1 MDDFAGEE
9 LIQAA
14 LFDNDEL
21 LRCLLEGDCR
31 NYINTTDRCHRTA
44 TYTAVSN
51 NSVKCLRLLLEYGA
65 DPNIPA
71 GDMLNL
77 RTPLHCALLDGKK
90 EIVELLVHNGADL
103 YALDVLGLSPLSL
116 ARNIERA
123 DFIQCLEREN
133 DRREKLAE
141 IHRKDFIRAC
151 ENEDVNAIKSALIVA
166 ESSQRLV
173 NDKITEDGL
182 TALCLACR
190 QGNHDMVS
198 LLLKWGAD
206 PRVFGDT
213 GEGPAHIIC
222 QQGNSSILELLL
234 QQCMDIVKSMSADE
248 NLPLHKAVEGGH
260 TALVKQL
267 LEYPYPDGFMVECSV
282 EIGTQN
288 FSYFFPFDVNS
299 SNVFGHTPLYLACLE
314 GDRSLLEY
322 MLNFEVLVNS
332 SGPPLFGQVSGSQDT
347 TEPLTPDVGS
357 ISHCKPFKVNVD
369 NTSKFIPLHA
379 AIKKKYHGLIDLLL
393 ENKADPNC
401 FYLHNHQPVSA
412 LMVACENKDSLTLD
426 KLLRHGAEDKDNSIF
441 TYVLRDRPSLLPI
454 VLKYKS
460 TKEISEH
467 TINKGAMKAAYL
479 ESLCGSSDDTG
490 QFSSI
495 HVNYKKMFPVTA
507 VYLRWHNLKG
517 LTTIEEGWL
526 MSCAYHHNLTMK
538 TISSFAL
545 FAITRIDVSNNKI
558 GMVVPQ
564 VFFKLPSLYALN
576 LSKNM
581 LCKFPPAES
590 MVISCSCLEELKID
604 CNKLESLPAYLFS
617 LPSLKHLSVTKNLI
631 KDIPADIWNC
641 SSLVVLNL
649 ADNKLDSLPEPKV
662 TTLRSS
668 IADDGSVT
676 LEFENSMI
684 IGAPKNQ
691 VKHVNYWC
699 SHLDTKETDF
709 DINHPGKDHVGL
721 KDLDLSK
728 NLLKEV
734 PRWLCCVSPHM
745 ENLNLAYN
753 KINSVFRVGMY
764 PQHLKTLDVSGNK
777 IVNLTP
783 WAGEHDADSSMCYRS
798 RLQRMS
804 PYPGSHSSSSYMPM
818 CIHQGHTLLERLDTL
833 NLSNN
838 KYLKKMIVCKDQHD
852 PVPRR
857 TGSLSSIGSTT
868 SMGSFHVLPG
878 VADEVTRRLIFPN
891 LTSLDLSHNPNLSD
905 LPPEIGSLKN
915 LKRLSLSRSMISELP
930 PELGCLKNL
939 ITLELDLCPLQG
951 PIQDVIKTSKTPRDI
966 LGFLHS
972 ILEEAVEY
980 NCMNLMFVGVHEIGK
995 TSLLRQIRKNRK
1007 TPKGIPIPTHWI
1019 ERRDKKAHPTDDDTP
1034 LSTVGIDIHEVVIGE
1049 NREHGPITF
1058 RTWDFGGQKEYYAT
1072 HQYFLSARSLYLVMW
1087 KLTDGEKGVQ
1097 SMWQWLVNIQARA
1110 PGSPVIIIGTHKD
1123 VLEARA
1129 TKKNFTENWEEDL
1142 NKLIDQQFFL
1152 VEEPDKCGLPNIID
1166 RINISTH
1173 SRRDVNK
1180 LIDCIYRTVFEL
1192 KHPRRRQE
1200 KLLRHKI
1207 PKKYLLLKEI
1217 VQELAVEREK
1227 EKKDPVLDKD
1237 SYLAMVMHK
1246 IFNLTGDETKLKTMH
1261 KMLDKAGA
1269 LFRDV
1274 EDVEQ
1279 GTRFLH
1285 ENGILFHYA
1294 DIGLKDLYFLN
1305 PQWLCDQLAQVVA
1318 VGQVNNFCKNGVMK
1332 AENLR
1337 MLFKE
1342 STFQPESIE
1351 QYICGLLG
1359 KFEVA
1364 LEFDRN
1370 RLLLPSL
1377 LPTEQELASSIRSNT
1392 DVRISLSKPCDSNE
1406 VQTFSKFPFGT
1417 SFRMKP
1423 GSNQTSPFSSLKN
1436 QDSLEPSSL
1445 ILYKTESTNNIM
1457 FSLCRLYV
1465 MTYFPSG
1472 FWPRLITRI
1481 LADGTLHSIV
1491 EKLVEISPDILAAC
1505 TALRNKIPKWQP
1517 WQTGMKLLYYD
1528 TPLFCIKEVLG
1539 TSADLCQYS
1548 KYSFKCFMEDDWTK
1562 IDMINSVILEISFPC
1577 DSLVFHLAQHGISQ
1591 KSLVISQREQV
1602 YLDEGVKA
1610 CFMAKITAH
1619 IDNLLHDWYPD
1630 LGEGRF
1636 NQNCYGRYLIT
1647 RIVPCPHCLGQAVDE
1662 ERKTDNS
1669 KNWQYISLTDSQTS
1683 VTNSQGMPS
1692 FTEDEKP
1699 VPNSRDDVSENKHN
1713 VLNCFVVERSI
1724 VNYLCGYDE
1733 ICDRHGSV
1741 SPTYMM
1747 SSDGTCRIL
1756 HIAPDVVFSDL
1767 DSEVLIGPSDH
1778 LTLDKTLGRGGFGD
1792 VYAGTLKRV
1801 EKPKRDVAVKILFAS
1816 HKDTPHRRKD
1826 HLYMQRACDAYLTA
1840 RQEVSIL
1847 QDIQHHN
1854 MVPLIGLSITPLGLI
1869 LELAPHGS
1877 LRNILDKLKSGGQRL
1892 SVSTIKQTIIQVSD
1906 ALAYLHLGSV
1916 IYRDLKA
1923 DNVLVWKIPF
1933 MDNTGDLGMVHI
1945 KLADYGISR
1954 SALPSGTK
1962 GFGGTPP
1969 FIAPEILQYAGKHTY
1984 TELVDIFSFGMFMYE
1999 LLTCSKPLEDV
2010 TNPTLFICQNGRPC
2024 ITHKEKQYPAHFLD
2038 LMCMCWSHYPAERPS
2053 AARIRQ
2059 VAGCPQFTHLMDSIT
2074 MDTDMGVLAGCSV
2087 AVGAHN
2093 EEDTYMY
2100 DDSDE
2105 IQRLPRHTQVWLSA
2119 TVPNGNSCL
2128 DVYSYDTDLLGTTV
2142 KTHKCETGT
2151 HIQRLVAVEEM
2162 VWVVDNKHNVRVYEC
2177 LTTKEVG
2184 IVQLDKADVEQC
2196 LCGRYL
2202 PGQNGGQVIFVFK
2215 SVEQKSLTV
2224 VKIPT
2229 QDDRDKYTLT
2239 TVKLKSRALCATV
2252 VQSGTKLELWVG
2264 LGESQIAVF
2273 DLSKD
2278 SISGTSDAEEILI
2291 HPNSGQGRQC
2301 TFIETNITDQRNDA
2315 VWSYVFPSTIVRK
2328 WNTWSR
2334 QAECQLDC
2342 SHLVP
2347 ATESQFVHTTEGSE
2361 VSRYLVT
2368 ALSVL
2373 DKYLY
2378 AGTTW
2383 GCIIVASAVTLLP
2396 YSIFRCHSNQDF
2408 FVKLILPL
2416 FHGHHDNGDSEG
2428 EGVSGMVTVGKGY
2441 MPLINFKSVIN
2452 SEESDD
2458 VYPDPVKVKQLQPQ
2472 EKDTYILSWYAKD
2485 WEFY

>member
-1 MDDFAGEE
+1 MEDFAGEE

-21 LRCLLEGDCR
+21 LRCLLEGECR
-31 NYINTTDRCHRTA
+31 NHINTTDRCHRTA

-51 NSVKCLRLLLEYGA
+51 NSIKCLRLLLEYGA

-71 GDMLNL
+71 GEMLNL

-123 DFIQCLEREN
+123 DFIRCLEREN

-141 IHRKDFIRAC
+141 VHRKDFISAC
-151 ENEDVNAIKSALIVA
+151 EREDINGIMSALHVA
-166 ESSQRLV
+166 ESSKRLV

-190 QGNHDMVS
+190 QGNSDMVS
-198 LLLKWGAD
+198 LLLDWGAD

-213 GEGPAHIIC
+213 GEGPAHITC
-222 QQGNSSILELLL
+222 HQGNSKILILLL
-234 QQCMDIVKSMSADE
+234 QQCMDIVKSKSADE
-248 NLPLHKAVEGGH
+248 NLPLHKAVQGGH
-260 TALVKQL
+260 IVLVKQL
-267 LEYPYPDGFMVECSV
+267 LEYPYPDSMMAEFSV
-282 EIGTQN
+282 DLGSRSFIY
-288 FSYFFPFDVNS
+288 SFPFDVNS
-299 SNVFGHTPLYLACLE
+299 QNVFGHTPLYLACLE
-314 GDRSLLEY
+314 GDCSLLEC
-322 MLNFEVLVNS
+322 MLSFEVPATS
-332 SGPPLFGQVSGSQDT
+332 TDPPSFSQKASGTQMGDT

-357 ISHCKPFKVNVD
+357 FNHCNPFKVNVD
-369 NTSKFIPLHA
+369 SNSRFVPLHA
-379 AIKKKYHGLIDLLL
+379 AIKKRNHGLIDLLL
-393 ENKADPNC
+393 ENKADPNSS
-401 FYLHNHQPVSA
+401 YTNNGHSVSA
-412 LMVACENKDSLTLD
+412 LLVACDNKDSLTVD
-426 KLLRHGAEDKDNSIF
+426 KLLRYGAEDKDNSIF
-441 TYVLRDRPSLLPI
+441 TYVVRDRLSLLPI
-454 VLKYKS
+454 LLKYKS
-460 TKEISEH
+460 TKEISADH

-479 ESLCGSSDDTG
+479 QSLCGQSEETS

-507 VYLRWHNLKG
+507 VYLRWQNLKG
-517 LTTIEEGWL
+517 LLTVEEDWL
-526 MSCAYHHNLTMK
+526 MSCAYHHNLTIK

-545 FAITRIDVSNNKI
+545 FAITRVDVSNNKL
-558 GMVVPQ
+558 GMVIPT
-564 VFFKLPSLYALN
+564 VFFKLPSLYTLN

-581 LCKFPPAES
+581 LSKFPPEDS
-590 MVISCSCLEELKID
+590 MDICCSCLEELRID
-604 CNKLESLPAYLFS
+604 YNRLEAIPAYLFS
-617 LPSLKHLSVTKNLI
+617 LTSLKYLSVANNLI
-631 KDIPADIWNC
+631 KEIPTDIWCC

-649 ADNKLDSLPEPKV
+649 SDNKLTSLPEPKV
-662 TTLRSS
+662 TS
-668 IADDGSVT
+668 IRFSGVEDGSIIS
-676 LEFENSMI
+676 EFESSMI
-684 IGAPKNQ
+684 MGTPENR

-709 DINHPGKDHVGL
+709 DLTNHPGKDHIGL
-721 KDLDLSK
+721 KDVDLSR
-728 NLLKEV
+728 NLLTEV

-745 ENLNLAYN
+745 ENLNLANN
-753 KINSVFRVGMY
+753 KINNVFRVGMY
-764 PQHLKTLDVSGNK
+764 PQHLKTLDLSGNL
-777 IVNLTP
+777 IVNLIP
-783 WAGEHDADSSMCYRS
+783 WAMEHDADTSMCYRS
-798 RLQRMS
+798 RVQKVS
-804 PYPGSHSSSSYMPM
+804 PHPGLSSYHPV
-818 CIHQGHTLLERLDTL
+818 CSHQGHTILERLDTL
-833 NLSNN
+833 NLSSNRF
-838 KYLKKMIVCKDQHD
+838 LKKMIVCKDQQDHN
-852 PVPRR
+852 PRR
-857 TGSLSSIGSTT
+857 TSSSSSLGSTT
-868 SMGSFHVLPG
+868 SMGSFSVLPG

-891 LTSLDLSHNPNLSD
+891 LTSLDLSFNKSLHD
-905 LPPEIGSLKN
+905 LPSEIGNLKN
-915 LKRLSLSRSMISELP
+915 LKRLSLNKSMVSELP

-939 ITLELDLCPLQG
+939 ITLELELCPLQG
-951 PIQDVIKTSKTPRDI
+951 PIQDVIRSSKTPRDI

-1007 TPKGIPIPTHWI
+1007 TPKGIPNPTHWI

-1049 NREHGPITF
+1049 SREHGPVTF

-1129 TKKNFTENWEEDL
+1129 TKKNFTENWEKDL
-1142 NKLIDQQFFL
+1142 NKLIDQQFCL
-1152 VEEPDKCGLPNIID
+1152 VEEPDKCGLPNIIN
-1166 RINISTH
+1166 RININTR
-1173 SRRDVNK
+1173 SRNDVNK
-1180 LIDCIYRTVFEL
+1180 LIDCIYNTVFEL

-1217 VQELAVEREK
+1217 VQELALERER

-1237 SYLAMVMHK
+1237 SYL
-1246 IFNLTGDETKLKTMH
+1246 LKTMH

-1364 LEFDRN
+1364 LEFDRD

-1392 DVRISLSKPCDSNE
+1392 DIRISLSKPCDSNE
-1406 VQTFSKFPFGT
+1406 VQTFSQFPFGA

-1423 GSNQTSPFSSLKN
+1423 GSNQNSPFSSMKH
-1436 QDSLEPSSL
+1436 QGSLELGSL
-1445 ILYKTESTNNIM
+1445 ILYKTEATSNIM

-1481 LADGTLHSIV
+1481 LADSTLHSIV
-1491 EKLVEISPDILAAC
+1491 EKLVGISPDILAAC

-1539 TSADLCQYS
+1539 TSADMCHYS
-1548 KYSFKCFMEDDWTK
+1548 KYSFKCFMEDDWAK

-1577 DSLVFHLAQHGISQ
+1577 DSLVFHLAQHGPSQ
-1591 KSLVISQREQV
+1591 ESLVISHREQV
-1602 YLDEGVKA
+1602 YLDEGAKA
-1610 CFMAKITAH
+1610 CFMAKITTH

-1647 RIVPCPHCLGQAVDE
+1647 RIVPCPHCLQQAVE
-1662 ERKTDNS
+1662 VERKSDN
-1669 KNWQYISLTDSQTS
+1669 KRNWQYISLTDIKTSISSSQE
-1683 VTNSQGMPS
+1683 MPS
-1692 FTEDEKP
+1692 YTEDEQP
-1699 VPNSRDDVSENKHN
+1699 VPGISDEMEEDRNS

-1741 SPTYMM
+1741 SPSYMM
-1747 SSDGTCRIL
+1747 SSDGSCRIL
-1756 HIAPDVVFSDL
+1756 HIAPDVVFGDL
-1767 DSEVLIGPSDH
+1767 ESHILIGSSDH
-1778 LTLDKTLGRGGFGD
+1778 LTLDRTLGRGGFGD
-1792 VYAGTLKRV
+1792 VYAGTLTRID
-1801 EKPKRDVAVKILFAS
+1801 EPKRDVAVKILFAS
-1816 HKDTPHRRKD
+1816 HKDSHHRKKD

-1847 QDIQHHN
+1847 QDIQHHH

-1877 LRNILDKLKSGGQRL
+1877 LRGILDKIKSGGQRL
-1892 SVSTIKQTIIQVSD
+1892 SVATIKQTIIQVSD
-1906 ALAYLHLGSV
+1906 ALAYLHFGSV

-1923 DNVLVWKIPF
+1923 DNVLVWKMPF
-1933 MDNTGDLGMVHI
+1933 MDNTGDTGMVYI

-1984 TELVDIFSFGMFMYE
+1984 TELVDIFSFGMFIYE

-2024 ITHKEKQYPAHFLD
+2024 ISPKEKQYPAHFLD
-2038 LMCMCWSHYPAERPS
+2038 LMCMCWSHFPGERPS

-2059 VAGCPQFTHLMDSIT
+2059 VAGCPQFTHLMDAVS

-2087 AVGAHN
+2087 AVGPYN
-2093 EEDTYMY
+2093 EEDAYMY
-2100 DDSDE
+2100 DDSEE
-2105 IQRLPRHTQVWLSA
+2105 IRKLPRHTQVWLST
-2119 TVPNGNSCL
+2119 TVHNGNACL
-2128 DVYSYDTDLLGTTV
+2128 DVYSYDTDLLGSTV
-2142 KTHKCETGT
+2142 KAHLCDAGV
-2151 HIQRLVAVEEM
+2151 HIQRLVAVEET
-2162 VWVVDNKHNVRVYEC
+2162 VWVVDNQHKVHVYDC
-2177 LTTKEVG
+2177 LTTKEVDV
-2184 IVQLDKADVEQC
+2184 VQLDLSDIEQS
-2196 LCGRYL
+2196 LYGKYL
-2202 PGQNGGQVIFVFK
+2202 PGRNGGCVLFVFTSMMK
-2215 SVEQKSLTV
+2215 KSLTV
-2224 VKIPT
+2224 VKFLT
-2229 QDDRDKYTLT
+2229 RGDRKKYTHT
-2239 TVKLKSRALCATV
+2239 KVKLQSRALCASV

-2264 LGESQIAVF
+2264 QGEARIAVF
-2273 DLSKD
+2273 DLSGD
-2278 SISGTSDAEEILI
+2278 FPGVSDPEEILS
-2291 HPNSGQGRQC
+2291 HPNSGQSKQC
-2301 TFIETNITDQRNDA
+2301 TFIETNITDHRNDA
-2315 VWSYVFPSTIVRK
+2315 VWSYVFPSTIIHK

-2334 QAECQLDC
+2334 QTECKLDC

-2347 ATESQFVHTTEGSE
+2347 ATEGQFVHSTEGSG

-2368 ALSVL
+2368 ALSIL

-2383 GCIIVASAVTLLP
+2383 GCIIVANAVTLLP
-2396 YSIFRCHSNQDF
+2396 HSIFRCHNNQDF

-2416 FHGHHDNGDSEG
+2416 FHGRNDSSDSEG

-2452 SEESDD
+2452 SEESTDS
-2458 VYPDPVKVKQLQPQ
+2458 YPDPVEFKQLQPQ
-2472 EKDTYILSWYAKD
+2472 EKDTYILSWFAKD

>member
-1 MDDFAGEE
+1 MEDFAGEE

-31 NYINTTDRCHRTA
+31 SHINTTDRCHRTA

-51 NSVKCLRLLLEYGA
+51 NSIKCLRLLLEYGGMS

-71 GDMLNL
+71 GEMLNL

-123 DFIQCLEREN
+123 DFIRCLEREN

-141 IHRKDFIRAC
+141 IHRKDFINAC
-151 ENEDVNAIKSALIVA
+151 EKEEVNAIKSALCVA
-166 ESSQRLV
+166 ESSKRLV

-190 QGNHDMVS
+190 QGNIDMVS
-198 LLLKWGAD
+198 LLLEWGAD

-222 QQGNSSILELLL
+222 QQGDSKILTLLL
-234 QQCMDIVKSMSADE
+234 QQCIDIVKSKSADE
-248 NLPLHKAVEGGH
+248 NLPLHKAVQGGH
-260 TALVKQL
+260 IAVVKQL
-267 LEYPYPDGFMVECSV
+267 LEYPYQESMMTEFSV
-282 EIGTQN
+282 DLGARN
-288 FSYFFPFDVNS
+288 YVYSFPFDVNS
-299 SNVFGHTPLYLACLE
+299 PNVFGHTPFYIACLE
-314 GDRSLLEY
+314 GDTSLVEC
-322 MLNFEVLVNS
+322 MLNFEIPATS
-332 SGPPLFGQVSGSQDT
+332 SGPPIFGQKTSGSQMGDT
-347 TEPLTPDVGS
+347 TEPQTPDAGS
-357 ISHCKPFKVNVD
+357 FSHCKPFKVNVD
-369 NTSKFIPLHA
+369 SSNRFIPLHA
-379 AIKKKYHGLIDLLL
+379 AIKKRNHRLIDLLL
-393 ENKADPNC
+393 QNKADPNSS
-401 FYLHNHQPVSA
+401 YKSNGHVVSA
-412 LMVACENKDSLTLD
+412 LTVACDNRDSLTLD
-426 KLLRHGAEDKDNSIF
+426 KLLRYGAEDKDNSIF
-441 TYVLRDRPSLLPI
+441 SDVVHDRQNLMPI
-454 VLKYKS
+454 LLKYKS
-460 TKEISEH
+460 TKETSADH

-479 ESLCGSSDDTG
+479 ESLCGQPEENY

-507 VYLRWHNLKG
+507 VYLRWQNLKV
-517 LTTIEEGWL
+517 LHTVEEDWL

-538 TISSFAL
+538 TISSLAL
-545 FAITRIDVSNNKI
+545 FAITRVDISNNKLGKVI
-558 GMVVPQ
+558 PTVL
-564 VFFKLPSLYALN
+564 FKLPSLYTLN
-576 LSKNM
+576 LSKNH
-581 LCKFPPAES
+581 LCKFPS
-590 MVISCSCLEELKID
+590 KDNMDISCSCLEELRID
-604 CNKLESLPAYLFS
+604 NNRLEALPAYLFS
-617 LPSLKHLSVTKNLI
+617 FTSLKYLSVANNLI
-631 KDIPADIWNC
+631 KEVPTDIWC
-641 SSLVVLNL
+641 CPSLVVVNL
-649 ADNKLDSLPEPKV
+649 SDNKLTCLPEPKV
-662 TTLRSS
+662 MSMRISS
-668 IADDGSVT
+668 TEAFDGSVIK
-676 LEFENSMI
+676 EFESSMI
-684 IGAPKNQ
+684 MGTPENQ

-709 DINHPGKDHVGL
+709 DLSNHPGKDHVGL
-721 KDLDLSK
+721 KDLDLSH
-728 NLLKEV
+728 NLLTEV

-745 ENLNLAYN
+745 ENLNLSHN

-764 PQHLKTLDVSGNK
+764 PQHLKTLDLSGNL

-783 WAGEHDADSSMCYRS
+783 WAREPDAETSMCYRS
-798 RLQRMS
+798 RLQKMS
-804 PYPGSHSSSSYMPM
+804 PKPGSFSGSSYLPM
-818 CIHQGHTLLERLDTL
+818 CPHQGHTLLERLDTL

-838 KYLKKMIVCKDQHD
+838 KFLKKMIVCKNQQDFI
-852 PVPRR
+852 PRR
-857 TGSLSSIGSTT
+857 TSSSSSLGSTA
-868 SMGSFHVLPG
+868 SMGSFSVLPG

-891 LTSLDLSHNPNLSD
+891 LTSLDLSFNKSLHD
-905 LPPEIGSLKN
+905 LPSEIGNLKN
-915 LKRLSLSRSMISELP
+915 LKRLSLNRSMVSELP

-939 ITLELDLCPLQG
+939 ITLELELCPLQG
-951 PIQDVIKTSKTPRDI
+951 PIQDVIRTSKTPRDI

-980 NCMNLMFVGVHEIGK
+980 NCMNLMFVGIHEIGK

-1019 ERRDKKAHPTDDDTP
+1019 ERRDKKALPNDDDTP

-1142 NKLIDQQFFL
+1142 NKLIDQQFCH

-1166 RINISTH
+1166 RININTR

-1180 LIDCIYRTVFEL
+1180 LIDCIYNTVFEL

-1217 VQELAVEREK
+1217 VQELAVERER

-1246 IFNLTGDETKLKTMH
+1246 IFNLTGDEAKLKTMH

-1406 VQTFSKFPFGT
+1406 VQTFSHFPFGA

-1423 GSNQTSPFSSLKN
+1423 GSNQTTPFSSLK
-1436 QDSLEPSSL
+1436 QQGSLDSSNFVLF
-1445 ILYKTESTNNIM
+1445 KTEATSNSM

-1481 LADGTLHSIV
+1481 MADSTLHSIV
-1491 EKLVEISPDILAAC
+1491 EKLVNIPQDILTAC
-1505 TALRNKIPKWQP
+1505 TALRTKIPKWQP

-1528 TPLFCIKEVLG
+1528 TALFCIKEVLG
-1539 TSADLCQYS
+1539 TSADMCHYNR
-1548 KYSFKCFMEDDWTK
+1548 YSFKCFMEDDWTK

-1577 DSLVFHLAQHGISQ
+1577 DSLVFHLAQHGPSQ
-1591 KSLVISQREQV
+1591 ESLVISHREQV
-1602 YLDEGVKA
+1602 YLDEGAKA

-1647 RIVPCPHCLGQAVDE
+1647 RIVPCPHCLQQAVE
-1662 ERKTDNS
+1662 GERKADNK
-1669 KNWQYISLTDSQTS
+1669 KNWQYISLTDVQSSISSSQE
-1683 VTNSQGMPS
+1683 MPS
-1692 FTEDEKP
+1692 YTEDEQP
-1699 VPNSRDDVSENKHN
+1699 VPQTGDEAGEDKNN

-1747 SSDGTCRIL
+1747 SADGSCRIL
-1756 HIAPDVVFSDL
+1756 HIAPDVVFGDL
-1767 DSEVLIGPSDH
+1767 DSQLLIGSSDH
-1778 LTLDKTLGRGGFGD
+1778 LTLDRTLGRGGFGD
-1792 VYAGTLKRV
+1792 VYAGTLTRID
-1801 EKPKRDVAVKILFAS
+1801 EPKRDVAVKILFGS
-1816 HKDTPHRRKD
+1816 NKDNRKKD

-1847 QDIQHHN
+1847 QDIQHHH

-1877 LRNILDKLKSGGQRL
+1877 LRGILDKLKSGGQRL
-1892 SVSTIKQTIIQVSD
+1892 SVATIKQTIIQVSD
-1906 ALAYLHLGSV
+1906 ALAYLHFGSV

-1923 DNVLVWKIPF
+1923 DNVLVWKIPA
-1933 MDNTGDLGMVHI
+1933 MDNSGDTGMVFI

-1999 LLTCSKPLEDV
+1999 LVTCSKPLEDV
-2010 TNPTLFICQNGRPC
+2010 TNPTLFICQNGRPS
-2024 ITHKEKQYPAHFLD
+2024 ISPKEKQYPAHFLD
-2038 LMCMCWSHYPAERPS
+2038 LMCMCWSHFPAERPS

-2059 VAGCPQFTHLMDSIT
+2059 VAGCPQFTHLMDAIS

-2087 AVGAHN
+2087 AVGPYN
-2093 EEDTYMY
+2093 EEEAYMNDDTE
-2100 DDSDE
+2100 E
-2105 IQRLPRHTQVWLSA
+2105 IRKLPRHTQVWLST
-2119 TVPNGNSCL
+2119 TVTNGNSCL
-2128 DVYSYDTDLLGTTV
+2128 DVYSYDTDLLGSTV
-2142 KTHKCETGT
+2142 KTHLCDTGVQV
-2151 HIQRLVAVEEM
+2151 QRLVAVEEM
-2162 VWVVDNKHNVRVYEC
+2162 VWVVDNQHKVHMYDC
-2177 LTTKEVG
+2177 LTTKEVD
-2184 IVQLDKADVEQC
+2184 IVQLDLIDVDQS
-2196 LCGRYL
+2196 LSGRYL
-2202 PGQNGGQVIFVFK
+2202 PGWNGGRVIFVFTSK
-2215 SVEQKSLTV
+2215 TKKNLTV
-2224 VKIPT
+2224 VKFPIHR
-2229 QDDRDKYTLT
+2229 DDRKKYTHV
-2239 TVKLKSRALCATV
+2239 TVKLQNRALCASV
-2252 VQSGTKLELWVG
+2252 VQSGTNVQWVHD
-2264 LGESQIAVF
+2264 V
-2273 DLSKD
+2273 
-2278 SISGTSDAEEILI
+2278 
-2291 HPNSGQGRQC
+2291 
-2301 TFIETNITDQRNDA
+2301 TDHRNDA
-2315 VWSYVFPSTIVRK
+2315 VWSYVFPGTVIHK

-2334 QAECQLDC
+2334 QTECQLDC

-2347 ATESQFVHTTEGSE
+2347 ATEGQGQFVHSTEGSG

-2368 ALSVL
+2368 ALSIL

-2383 GCIIVASAVTLLP
+2383 GCIIVANATTLLP
-2396 YSIFRCHSNQDF
+2396 YSIFRCHNNQDF

-2416 FHGHHDNGDSEG
+2416 YHGRNDSSDSEG
-2428 EGVSGMVTVGKGY
+2428 EGISGMVTVGKGY

-2452 SEESDD
+2452 SEEGTDT
-2458 VYPDPVKVKQLQPQ
+2458 YPDPVEFKQLQPQ
-2472 EKDTYILSWYAKD
+2472 EKDTYILSWFAKD

>member
-31 NYINTTDRCHRTA
+31 NHINITDRCHRTA
-44 TYTAVSN
+44 CFTAVSN
-51 NSVKCLRLLLEYGA
+51 NSIKCLRILLEYGA

-71 GDMLNL
+71 GEMHNL
-77 RTPLHCALLDGKK
+77 RTPLHCALIDGKR

-103 YALDVLGLSPLSL
+103 YAVDVLGLSPLSL

-133 DRREKLAE
+133 DRRDRLAE
-141 IHRKDFIRAC
+141 GHRKNFIKAC
-151 ENEDVNAIKSALIVA
+151 EREDIHAVKSALHVA
-166 ESSQRLV
+166 ESTKRLV
-173 NDKITEDGL
+173 NEKITEDGL
-182 TALCLACR
+182 TALCLACN
-190 QGNHDMVS
+190 QGNYDMVA
-198 LLLKWGAD
+198 LLLDWGAD
-206 PRVFGDT
+206 PQVFGDT

-222 QQGNSSILELLL
+222 QQGDSKILFLLL
-234 QQCMDIVKSMSADE
+234 QRCIDIVKSKSADE
-248 NLPLHKAVEGGH
+248 NLPLHKAIQGGH
-260 TALVKQL
+260 VAVVKQL
-267 LEYPYPDGFMVECSV
+267 LEFSYPDSMMIELSV
-282 EIGTQN
+282 EVGASSLIY
-288 FSYFFPFDVNS
+288 SFPFDVNS
-299 SNVFGHTPLYLACLE
+299 PNVFGHTPLYLACLD
-314 GDRSLLEY
+314 GDCSLLEY
-322 MLNFEVLVNS
+322 MLNFEVPATS
-332 SGPPLFGQVSGSQDT
+332 TGPPTFGHMASGSQLGDT
-347 TEPLTPDVGS
+347 SEPVTPDVGS
-357 ISHCKPFKVNVD
+357 LNHCKPFQVNVE
-369 NTSKFIPLHA
+369 SACRFIPLHA
-379 AIKKKYHGLIDLLL
+379 VIKKRNHVLVNLLL
-393 ENKADPNC
+393 EKKADPNS
-401 FYLHNHQPVSA
+401 FYIKNGRHVSA
-412 LMVACENKDSLTLD
+412 LLVACENQDSLTLD
-426 KLLRHGAEDKDNSIF
+426 KLLRYGAEDKDNSIF
-441 TYVLRDRPSLLPI
+441 TYVVRDRQNLLPI
-454 VLKYKS
+454 LLKYKS
-460 TKEISEH
+460 TKEKSADH
-467 TINKGAMKAAYL
+467 TINKAAMKGAYL
-479 ESLCGSSDDTG
+479 ESLCGPSEEAG

-495 HVNYKKMFPVTA
+495 NINYKKMFPVTA
-507 VYLRWHNLKG
+507 VYLRWQNLKG
-517 LTTIEEGWL
+517 LTTVEEDWL
-526 MSCAYHHNLTMK
+526 MSCAYHYNLTMK

-545 FAITRIDVSNNKI
+545 FAITRVDISNNKL
-558 GMVVPQ
+558 GVMVPR
-564 VFFKLPSLYALN
+564 VFFKLPSLHTLN
-576 LSKNM
+576 LSRNM
-581 LCKFPPAES
+581 LSKFPTEDS
-590 MVISCSCLEELKID
+590 MVVSCSCLEELRID
-604 CNKLESLPAYLFS
+604 DNRLEALPSYLFS
-617 LPSLKHLSVTKNLI
+617 LMSLKHLSAASNLI
-631 KDIPADIWNC
+631 KDVPADVWC
-641 SSLVVLNL
+641 CPSLVVLNL
-649 ADNKLDSLPEPKV
+649 SHNKLASLPEPKV
-662 TTLRSS
+662 TSLRTSG
-668 IADDGSVT
+668 IDDGSIT
-676 LEFENSMI
+676 EFESSMI
-684 IGAPKNQ
+684 IGSPGENH

-709 DINHPGKDHVGL
+709 DLANHPGKEHSGL
-721 KDLDLSK
+721 KDLDLSQ
-728 NLLKEV
+728 NLITEV

-745 ENLNLAYN
+745 ENLNLAQN
-753 KINSVFRVGMY
+753 KLDSASRLGIY
-764 PQHLKTLDVSGNK
+764 PQHLKTLDLSGNL

-783 WAGEHDADSSMCYRS
+783 WDGEYGADTSTSMCYRG
-798 RLQRMS
+798 RVQRIS
-804 PYPGSHSSSSYMPM
+804 PHSVSPGFGHSYLPT
-818 CIHQGHTLLERLDTL
+818 CTHQNHTLLERLDTL
-833 NLSNN
+833 NLSSNRF
-838 KYLKKMIVCKDQHD
+838 LRKMIVCKHQEGAN
-852 PVPRR
+852 PQR
-857 TGSLSSIGSTT
+857 TGSTSSLGSTA
-868 SMGSFHVLPG
+868 SMGSFSVLPG

-891 LTSLDLSHNPNLSD
+891 LTSLDLSHNKSLTD
-905 LPPEIGSLKN
+905 LPPEIGNLKN
-915 LKRLSLSRSMISELP
+915 LKRLSLNRSMVSELP

-939 ITLELDLCPLQG
+939 ITLELEFCPLQG
-951 PIQDVIKTSKTPRDI
+951 PIQDVIRTSKTPRDI

-980 NCMNLMFVGVHEIGK
+980 NCMNLMFVGVHKIGK

-1007 TPKGIPIPTHWI
+1007 TPRGIRPPTHWI
-1019 ERRDKKAHPTDDDTP
+1019 ERRDKKAHPTDDDAP

-1049 NREHGPITF
+1049 SREHGPITF
-1058 RTWDFGGQKEYYAT
+1058 RTWDFGGQREYYAT

-1123 VLEARA
+1123 VIEARA

-1142 NKLIDQQFFL
+1142 NKLIDQQFCL
-1152 VEEPDKCGLPNIID
+1152 VEEPDKCGLPNIIA
-1166 RINISTH
+1166 RINISTR

-1180 LIDCIYRTVFEL
+1180 LVDCIYRTVFEL

-1217 VQELAVEREK
+1217 VQELAVERER

-1237 SYLAMVMHK
+1237 SYLYVSMDTSSMRM
-1246 IFNLTGDETKLKTMH
+1246 G
-1261 KMLDKAGA
+1261 
-1269 LFRDV
+1269 
-1274 EDVEQ
+1274 
-1279 GTRFLH
+1279 GTLSPPWEWWVHLVLH

-1305 PQWLCDQLAQVVA
+1305 PQWLCDQLAQVLA

-1342 STFQPESIE
+1342 STFQPESIQ

-1392 DVRISLSKPCDSNE
+1392 DVRISLSKPCDSSE
-1406 VQTFSKFPFGT
+1406 VQTFSNFPFGA
-1417 SFRMKP
+1417 SLRVKP
-1423 GSNQTSPFSSLKN
+1423 GSNQSSPFSSLKHMG
-1436 QDSLEPSSL
+1436 SLEPSGL
-1445 ILYKTESTNNIM
+1445 ILYKTEATNNIM

-1481 LADGTLHSIV
+1481 LADSTFYNIV
-1491 EKLVEISPDILAAC
+1491 EKLVGISPDLLAAC

-1539 TSADLCQYS
+1539 TSADMCRYS

-1562 IDMINSVILEISFPC
+1562 IDMINSVILEMSFPC
-1577 DSLVFHLAQHGISQ
+1577 DSLVFHLAQHSPSQ
-1591 KSLVISQREQV
+1591 DGLVISNREQV
-1602 YLDEGVKA
+1602 YLDEGAKA
-1610 CFMAKITAH
+1610 CFMSKITAH

-1647 RIVPCPHCLGQAVDE
+1647 RIVPCPHCLQQALE
-1662 ERKTDNS
+1662 AERKKDNPR
-1669 KNWQYISLTDSQTS
+1669 NWQYISLTDTQVAVSSSQE
-1683 VTNSQGMPS
+1683 MPS
-1692 FTEDEKP
+1692 YTEDEQP
-1699 VPNSRDDVSENKHN
+1699 IPNNSDEVEEDRSK

-1741 SPTYMM
+1741 SPAYMM
-1747 SSDGTCRIL
+1747 SADGSCRIL
-1756 HIAPDVVFSDL
+1756 HIAPDVVFSDI
-1767 DSEVLIGPSDH
+1767 DSKVLIGSSDH

-1792 VYAGTLKRV
+1792 VYAGTLTRID
-1801 EKPKRDVAVKILFAS
+1801 EPTRDVAIKVLFAS
-1816 HKDTPHRRKD
+1816 HKDSHHHKKD

-1847 QDIQHHN
+1847 QDIQHHH
-1854 MVPLIGLSITPLGLI
+1854 MVPLIGLSIAPLGLV
-1869 LELAPHGS
+1869 LELAPHSS
-1877 LRNILDKLKSGGQRL
+1877 LRGILDKLKSGGQRL
-1892 SVSTIKQTIIQVSD
+1892 SVFTIKQLIIQVSD
-1906 ALAYLHLGSV
+1906 PLAYLHFESV

-1933 MDNTGDLGMVHI
+1933 MDNTGDLGPVHI

-2010 TNPTLFICQNGRPC
+2010 TNPTLFICQNGRPF
-2024 ITHKEKQYPAHFLD
+2024 ISPKEKQYPAHFLD

-2059 VAGCPQFTHLMDSIT
+2059 VAGCPQFTHLADAVSMDSDI
-2074 MDTDMGVLAGCSV
+2074 GVLAGCSV
-2087 AVGAHN
+2087 AVGPHN

-2105 IQRLPRHTQVWLSA
+2105 LRRLPRHTQVWLSTA
-2119 TVPNGNSCL
+2119 VPNGNSCL

-2142 KTHKCETGT
+2142 KTHLCDIDV
-2151 HIQRLVAVEEM
+2151 HIQGLVAVEET
-2162 VWVVDNKHNVRVYEC
+2162 VWVVDNQHMVHVYEC
-2177 LTTKEVG
+2177 QTTKDVYD
-2184 IVQLDKADVEQC
+2184 VQLDLADIEQS

-2202 PGQNGGQVIFVFK
+2202 PGQNGGGHVIFVFTSLMK
-2215 SVEQKSLTV
+2215 KTLTV
-2224 VKIPT
+2224 VKMPT
-2229 QDDRDKYTLT
+2229 QGERHKYTHT
-2239 TVKLKSRALCATV
+2239 TVRLQSRALCATV
-2252 VQSGTKLELWVG
+2252 VHSGTKLELWVG
-2264 LGESQIAVF
+2264 LGEAKVAVF
-2273 DLSKD
+2273 DLNEDFLPGKPD
-2278 SISGTSDAEEILI
+2278 KIPEQILN
-2291 HPNSGQGRQC
+2291 HPHSGQSKQC
-2301 TFIETNITDQRNDA
+2301 TFLETNITDQNNDA
-2315 VWSYVFPSTIVRK
+2315 VWSYVFPGTHVRK

-2334 QAECQLDC
+2334 QTECQLDC

-2347 ATESQFVHTTEGSE
+2347 ATEGQFVQSTEGSG
-2361 VSRYLVT
+2361 VSRFLVT
-2368 ALSVL
+2368 ALSIL

-2383 GCIIVASAVTLLP
+2383 GCIIVANAVTLLP
-2396 YSIFRCHSNQDF
+2396 YSIFRCHNNQDF

-2416 FHGHHDNGDSEG
+2416 FHGRHDNSDSEG
-2428 EGVSGMVTVGKGY
+2428 KGVPGMVTVGKGY

-2452 SEESDD
+2452 RQTDANNS
-2458 VYPDPVKVKQLQPQ
+2458 LQFPIPKRPYTQ
-2472 EKDTYILSWYAKD
+2472 S
-2485 WEFY
+2485 